1 MDWKAKLQWPCSQF
15 CHKEVERKE
24 MAQHKDRVVC
34 LETRRW
40 APFITSILSL
50 PRIQK
55 WRKLDKAHK
64 MTFER
69 SKVIEIKSLKWVWDP
84 NKSFIPAWIF
94 NLVLQKPFFRHMS
107 SCSKTFF
114 WFMLGLSL
122 MGPKVIKE
130 TISCL
135 PCSSSTDL
143 KGPKWL
149 VV

>member
-24 MAQHKDRVVC
+24 MAQHKDSCVSWNKEMSS
-34 LETRRW
+34 LHYLHS
-40 APFITSILSL
+40 FIAKNTEMEQNWIRLT
-50 PRIQK
+50 K
-55 WRKLDKAHK
+55 WHLKEQS
-64 MTFER
+64 T
-69 SKVIEIKSLKWVWDP
+69 IEIKSLKWVWDP